1 MRTGTPGHGPLG
13 LSLCSSTWDMYCFIL
28 VKEGKEGLSVAW
40 TTLTAAEGKA
50 ELMAENSLQPN
61 PAQQHRLENME

>member
-1 MRTGTPGHGPLG
+1 
-13 LSLCSSTWDMYCFIL
+13 MYCFIL